1 MSCTYANTLK
11 NWKQKAATGEIM
23 IGCATIESSK
33 GLSCTDAESA
43 TYRNQFPTMTLI
55 TSIEYKQL
63 HLFSTYVIRMA
74 GRYAER
80 LIWLLNAEIRHEQQK
95 NLKRASREPTHFF
108 RRINL
113 CNFTK
118 QYRMRSWP
126 PMCQRK
132 ERSNAECQIH
142 VLTTK
147 SPVWGCEQYS
157 MTVFKYSTSNW
168 IIKFFGLKIVLSNF
182 LVCLL
187 GTRDLQDN
195 VKLQF
200 TLILGCIIIFFYGFY
215 LLYEQIHTHWII

>member
-1 MSCTYANTLK
+1 MSCTYANTVK

-80 LIWLLNAEIRHEQQK
+80 LIWWLNAEIRHEQQK

-118 QYRMRSWP
+118 QYRLRSWP

-147 SPVWGCEQYS
+147 SPVWAVLDDRIQVLNKQLHKSTRKWPNYHFPS
-157 MTVFKYSTSNW
+157 FSHTVNKHQTHCALKYQHTE
-168 IIKFFGLKIVLSNF
+168 
-182 LVCLL
+182 
-187 GTRDLQDN
+187 LQIQRPQ
-195 VKLQF
+195 KS
-200 TLILGCIIIFFYGFY
+200 
-215 LLYEQIHTHWII
+215 

>member
-1 MSCTYANTLK
+1 MPTQWK

-80 LIWLLNAEIRHEQQK
+80 LIWWLNAEIRHEQQK

-157 MTVFKYSTSNW
+157 VTVFKYSTSNYINLQENDQITIFHRSVTQLTSTRHIVFL
-168 IIKFFGLKIVLSNF
+168 IIRDSCDRTFCEIKKIVN
-182 LVCLL
+182 
-187 GTRDLQDN
+187 QM
-195 VKLQF
+195 
-200 TLILGCIIIFFYGFY
+200 TLNGILDCIRSV
-215 LLYEQIHTHWII
+215 Q